1 MVCGGRK
8 DRNSPRR
15 DCADGIGD
23 PDHARTGEGENP
35 RCRSDRQQRTAH
47 DAVESIACA
56 YLAGVVMLGLLAQ
69 LLAGWWWVDS
79 ITSLAIVVFLVK
91 EGWEAWYS
99 EECKAAG

>member
-1 MVCGGRK
+1 
-8 DRNSPRR
+8 
-15 DCADGIGD
+15 
-23 PDHARTGEGENP
+23 
-35 RCRSDRQQRTAH
+35 
-47 DAVESIACA
+47 
-56 YLAGVVMLGLLAQ
+56 MLGLLPQ